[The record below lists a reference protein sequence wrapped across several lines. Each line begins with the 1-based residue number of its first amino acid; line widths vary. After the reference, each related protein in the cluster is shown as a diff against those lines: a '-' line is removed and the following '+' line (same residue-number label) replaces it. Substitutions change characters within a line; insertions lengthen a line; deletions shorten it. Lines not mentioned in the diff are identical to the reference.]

1 MRHFKNGAD
10 KKKAILDCISPEGS
24 TAKEILDCLK
34 KKGYRSR
41 NLSVHH
47 LGLFIYYN
55 MHDLVRKVKVRG
67 KKGGNY
73 IYFK

>member
-1 MRHFKNGAD
+1 MRRFKNRRD
-10 KKKAILDCISPEGS
+10 KKNVILDCISPDGS

-55 MHDLVRKVKVRG
+55 MHDLVRKVKMRG
-67 KKGGNY
+67 KGGTY
-73 IYFK
+73 VYFK